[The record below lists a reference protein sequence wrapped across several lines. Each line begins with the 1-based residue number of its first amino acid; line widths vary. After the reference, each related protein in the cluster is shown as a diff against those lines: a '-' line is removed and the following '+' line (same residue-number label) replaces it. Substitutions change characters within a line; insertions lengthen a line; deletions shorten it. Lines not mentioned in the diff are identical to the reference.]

1 MTDEELQ
8 NSIEGNPVGE
18 SLEERSYRKVFKA
31 LQKEPSFQLTPHF
44 ANQVMSKLKL
54 NSGVSSQR
62 DIYWLSAGIAGF
74 IVAMIVTV
82 ALTDFRFTLGGLKF
96 IAGYRGLFV
105 FGILFILG
113 LQWIDKRIVQKTR
126 SAR

>member
-8 NSIEGNPVGE
+8 SNLEKNPVGE
-18 SLEERSYRKVFKA
+18 SLDERSYRKVFQI
-31 LQKEPSFQLTPHF
+31 LQKEPSFQLTSHF
-44 ANQVMSKLKL
+44 ANQVMSRLKL
-54 NSGVSSQR
+54 NSDVSFQQ
-62 DIYWLSAGIAGF
+62 DVYWLSAGIGGF

-82 ALTDFRFTLGGLKF
+82 VLTDFRFTLGGLKF